1 MKSFFHYYP
10 NLRSITFFSFLCILQ
25 GCSSFSP
32 SVDERISQARFW
44 AQKAG
49 WLELN
54 LNSEPFQLRAYVNQ
68 ESPINKELTI
78 YIEGDGF
85 AWVNGQYPSVDP
97 TPQYPMALAM
107 ALRQPIGAVA
117 YLARPC
123 QFIGIENRQQCNT
136 SVWTS
141 ARFSDEVVRSSNQAI
156 DSLKLRFGAQ
166 KINLVGY
173 SGGAAIALLVAA
185 RRDDVQMLI
194 SIAGNVNPHAWASEL
209 GLERLDGSLDTRRY
223 ISGLLKVK
231 QVYFIG
237 GQDRVISPASTYAF
251 ADSFPSHFSPKVI
264 EIRANGHVCCWVE
277 QWPNLWKSI
286 PNFLPITR

>member
-1 MKSFFHYYP
+1 MKCFFHFYP
-10 NLRSITFFSFLCILQ
+10 NLRSIIFFSSLCILQ
-25 GCSSFSP
+25 ACSSYSS
-32 SVDERISQARFW
+32 SVDERISQARSW
-44 AQKAG
+44 SQKAG

-54 LNSEPFQLRAYVNQ
+54 LNTEPFQLRAYVNQ

-78 YIEGDGF
+78 YIEGDGL
-85 AWVNGQYPSVDP
+85 AWVNGQYPSADP
-97 TPQYPMALAM
+97 TPQHAMALAL

-123 QFIGIENRQQCNT
+123 QFIGIENRQLCKT

-141 ARFSDEVVRSSNQAI
+141 ARFSEEVVRSNNQAI
-156 DSLKLRFGAQ
+156 DSLKLRFNAQ

-173 SGGAAIALLVAA
+173 SGGAAIALLIAA

-209 GLERLDGSLDTRRY
+209 GLESLDGSLDTRRD
-223 ISGLLKVK
+223 ISGLLKIK

-237 GQDRVISPASTYAF
+237 GQDRVVSPASTYAF
-251 ADSFPSHFSPKVI
+251 ANSFPTNFSPIVI
-264 EIRANGHVCCWVE
+264 EIRANGHVCCWDE
-277 QWPNLWKSI
+277 QWSNLWKSI
-286 PNFLPITR
+286 PIFLPVRR